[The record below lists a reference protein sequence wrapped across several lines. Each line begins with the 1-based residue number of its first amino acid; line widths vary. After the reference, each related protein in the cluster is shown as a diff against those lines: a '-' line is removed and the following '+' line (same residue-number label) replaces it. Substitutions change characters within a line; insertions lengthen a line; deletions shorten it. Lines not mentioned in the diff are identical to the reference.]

1 MALANQQA
9 KRDVI
14 VSKDALLKSY
24 KKRLKVR
31 LLIVLNLIKFINNL
45 IQDDVKGMAD
55 NFSEIV
61 KLCRVED
68 ENQVSE
74 GLTFTL
80 RPRITDLTIYK
91 TGEQSDAGGGGQP
104 RDAGAGLQHG
114 QSGGEPH
121 EAGLRPQDLSHSQ

>member
-1 MALANQQA
+1 MAAANQQA

-31 LLIVLNLIKFINNL
+31 LLKLLSMIKFKNNF
-45 IQDDVKGMAD
+45 QDDVKGMAD

-68 ENQVSE
+68 ENQVTE
-74 GLTFTL
+74 FDYYTL
-80 RPRITDLTIYK
+80 PVLLSLLSS
-91 TGEQSDAGGGGQP
+91 GEQSHPGGGG
-104 RDAGAGLQHG
+104 
-114 QSGGEPH
+114 
-121 EAGLRPQDLSHSQ
+121 

>member
-24 KKRLKVR
+24 KKRLKVCF
-31 LLIVLNLIKFINNL
+31 LKTSSLTLKFINNT
-45 IQDDVKGMAD
+45 QDDVKGMAD

-68 ENQVSE
+68 ENQV
-74 GLTFTL
+74 G
-80 RPRITDLTIYK
+80 I
-91 TGEQSDAGGGGQP
+91 
-104 RDAGAGLQHG
+104 
-114 QSGGEPH
+114 
-121 EAGLRPQDLSHSQ
+121 

>member
-1 MALANQQA
+1 MAAANQQA

-31 LLIVLNLIKFINNL
+31 LLKLLSMIKFKNNF
-45 IQDDVKGMAD
+45 QDDVKGMAD

-68 ENQVSE
+68 ENQV
-74 GLTFTL
+74 G
-80 RPRITDLTIYK
+80 I
-91 TGEQSDAGGGGQP
+91 
-104 RDAGAGLQHG
+104 
-114 QSGGEPH
+114 
-121 EAGLRPQDLSHSQ
+121 

>member
-1 MALANQQA
+1 MAAANQQA

-31 LLIVLNLIKFINNL
+31 FMKLLRMIKFKNNL
-45 IQDDVKGMAD
+45 QDDVKGMAD

-68 ENQVSE
+68 ENQVPQ
-74 GLTFTL
+74 FDYYTL
-80 RPRITDLTIYK
+80 PAL
-91 TGEQSDAGGGGQP
+91 
-104 RDAGAGLQHG
+104 
-114 QSGGEPH
+114 
-121 EAGLRPQDLSHSQ
+121 LSQIFR